1 MKVISWNLLHGQ
13 QIPPGTPGLPDNR
26 WIAACKELGADLLGL
41 QEIDENQPRSGNS
54 KQIEEIAA
62 AMETTHWAY
71 ARTVIGTPGAKWRKP
86 AADEGV
92 LHAEFSEPSYGI
104 GLISKIP
111 VQTWHRIELGH
122 SWIGLPL
129 PVASAKGARFVYV
142 KDEPRVALI
151 AELENGYTVAVTHLS
166 FVPFVNYFQLR
177 KLQRVMKKL
186 PGKKLIMGDLNMGWN
201 IPGRFTKWQSLV
213 TRNTYPAW
221 KPAIQFDYILAAEKH
236 SSTPLAHP
244 QVGVSDHSSIGAHI
258 H

>member
-13 QIPPGTPGLPDNR
+13 QIPPGPPGSPDAD
-26 WIAACKELGADLLGL
+26 WIQACTRLGADLLGL
-41 QEIDENQPRSGNS
+41 QEIDEHQPRSS
-54 KQIEEIAA
+54 RAKQIEEIAA

-71 ARTVIGTPGAKWRKP
+71 ARTVIGTPGEKWRKP
-86 AADEGV
+86 APGESV

-104 GLISKIP
+104 GLVSKIP
-111 VQTWHRIELGH
+111 VHNWHRIELGH
-122 SWIGLPL
+122 SWVGLPL
-129 PVASAKGARFVYV
+129 PVASNKGSRFVYV

-151 AELENGYTVAVTHLS
+151 AELDNGYTVAVTHLS

-186 PGKKLIMGDLNMGWN
+186 PGKKLIIGDLNMGWN

-221 KPAIQFDYILAAEKH
+221 KPAIQFDYILAAENYATT
-236 SSTPLAHP
+236 SLAHP
-244 QVGVSDHSSIGAHI
+244 QVGVSDHASIGVKLH
-258 H
+258 

>member
-13 QIPPGTPGLPDNR
+13 QIPPGSTGQG
-26 WIAACKELGADLLGL
+26 WIEACTQLGADLLGL
-41 QEIDENQPRSGNS
+41 QEIDENQLRSGNS

-71 ARTVIGTPGAKWRKP
+71 ARTVIGTPGATWRKP
-86 AADEGV
+86 APDEGV

-111 VQTWHRIELGH
+111 VRSWHRIELGH
-122 SWIGLPL
+122 SWVGLPL
-129 PVASAKGARFVYV
+129 PVASEKGARFVYV

-151 AELENGYTVAVTHLS
+151 AELENGFTVAVTHLS

-186 PGKKLIMGDLNMGWN
+186 PGRKLIIGDLNLGWN
-201 IPGRFTKWQSLV
+201 IPGRCTKWKSLV

-221 KPAIQFDYILAAEKH
+221 KPAIQFDYILAAEEL
-236 SSTPLAHP
+236 STTPLTHP
-244 QVGVSDHSSIGAHI
+244 KVGVSDHASIGVEI